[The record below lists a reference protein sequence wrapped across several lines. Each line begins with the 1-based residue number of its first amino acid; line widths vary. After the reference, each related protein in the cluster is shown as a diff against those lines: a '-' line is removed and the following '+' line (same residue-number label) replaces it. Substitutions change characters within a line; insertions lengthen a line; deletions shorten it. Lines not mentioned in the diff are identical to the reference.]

1 MREELGFE
9 TSVNPAFSFIY
20 KAALDNELTEYEFDH
35 VLIGEYDG
43 QVFPNK
49 AEVADYCYMNMDELR
64 GNMAKHPDHYTEW
77 FKIALPMLEAHLIK
91 NNGKE
96 NENQ

>member
-9 TSVNPAFSFIY
+9 TTVNPAFSFIY

-43 QVFPNK
+43 LVFPNK
-49 AEVADYCYMNMDELR
+49 DEVVDYCYMNMDALR
-64 GNMAKHPDHYTEW
+64 ENLANHPEHYTEW
-77 FKIALPMLEAHLIK
+77 FKIALPMLEEYLDK
-91 NNGKE
+91 NNAIS
-96 NENQ
+96 NENH